1 MSTYD
6 DRLAALEACTGGET
20 VTVPAG
26 WTVPAERALDA
37 RAPRPGDV
45 YTHDGGDDSIPWT
58 QTRPGLGTGIIRYV
72 PGSLVAA
79 FGLTVDIDEDTK
91 PAPLNASRLD
101 RLKAAT
107 VGDTVTIPRGH
118 SGIIAEATGFL
129 PGDVLMND
137 GSSLSLAWEVTEPA
151 ARRVIYHW
159 LRSVDLAEAGLDV
172 DATPAAD
179 TAEAPA
185 PDASTVIVEDLAAAD
200 TPAPSPLEEMSAL
213 RRSVDEANARAAAAE
228 REAVVESVHADMRHR
243 AQALEHAH
251 RIAGGTLDVAEV
263 VALAEWILGG
273 DR

>member
-26 WTVPAERALDA
+26 WAVPAERALDP

-45 YTHDGGDDSIPWT
+45 YTHDGGDDSIPWA
-58 QTRPGLGTGIIRYV
+58 QRRPGLGTVIIRYV

-79 FGLTVDIDEDTK
+79 YGLTVDID
-91 PAPLNASRLD
+91 
-101 RLKAAT
+101 
-107 VGDTVTIPRGH
+107 
-118 SGIIAEATGFL
+118 
-129 PGDVLMND
+129 
-137 GSSLSLAWEVTEPA
+137 
-151 ARRVIYHW
+151 
-159 LRSVDLAEAGLDV
+159 EAGLDV

-185 PDASTVIVEDLAAAD
+185 PDASTVLVEDL
-200 TPAPSPLEEMSAL
+200 
-213 RRSVDEANARAAAAE
+213 AAAAE

-251 RIAGGTLDVAEV
+251 RIAGGTLDIAEV

>member
-26 WTVPAERALDA
+26 WTLPREHPREYPGDP
-37 RAPRPGDV
+37 RSPRPGDV
-45 YTHDGGDDSIPWT
+45 YTHDGGDDSIPWA
-58 QTRPGLGTGIIRYV
+58 QSRPGIGTGIIRYV

-79 FGLTVDIDEDTK
+79 FGLTVDID
-91 PAPLNASRLD
+91 
-101 RLKAAT
+101 
-107 VGDTVTIPRGH
+107 
-118 SGIIAEATGFL
+118 
-129 PGDVLMND
+129 
-137 GSSLSLAWEVTEPA
+137 
-151 ARRVIYHW
+151 
-159 LRSVDLAEAGLDV
+159 EAGLDV

-200 TPAPSPLEEMSAL
+200 TPAPSPREEMYAL

-251 RIAGGTLDVAEV
+251 RIADGDLEIVEV
-263 VALAEWILGG
+263 VMLAEWILGG

>member
-26 WTVPAERALDA
+26 WTVPAERALDL

-45 YTHDGGDDSIPWT
+45 YTHDGGDDSIPWA
-58 QTRPGLGTGIIRYV
+58 QSRPGLTGTGIARYV
-72 PGSLVAA
+72 PGSLVAK
-79 FGLTVDIDEDTK
+79 FGLTVDGAELDETE
-91 PAPLNASRLD
+91 PAPILPAARARLE
-101 RLKAAT
+101 AAT

-129 PGDVLMND
+129 PGDVLEHD
-137 GSSLSLAWEVTEPA
+137 GSTGLLVWEVTEPA
-151 ARRVIYHW
+151 ASRVNCHW
-159 LRSVDLAEAGLDV
+159 LRSAELAEAGLDV

-185 PDASTVIVEDLAAAD
+185 PDASTVLVEDLAAA
-200 TPAPSPLEEMSAL
+200 
-213 RRSVDEANARAAAAE
+213 E
-228 REAVVESVHADMRHR
+228 RESVVESVHADMRHR

-251 RIAGGTLDVAEV
+251 RIAGGTLDIAEV

>member
-26 WTVPAERALDA
+26 WTPPAGREGDP

-45 YTHDGGDDSIPWT
+45 YTHDSGDDSIPWT
-58 QTRPGLGTGIIRYV
+58 HSRPGIGTGIIRYV

-79 FGLTVDIDEDTK
+79 FGLTVDIDEGPK
-91 PAPLNASRLD
+91 PAPLKASRLD
-101 RLKAAT
+101 RLEDAGEGA
-107 VGDTVTIPRGH
+107 TVTIPRGH
-118 SGIIAEATGFL
+118 SGTVGPTTGFL
-129 PGDVLMND
+129 PGDVLEHD
-137 GSSLSLAWEVTEPA
+137 GSAGLLVWG
-151 ARRVIYHW
+151 ARLEAGDRLNTRW
-159 LRSVDLAEAGLDV
+159 FTTDDLDEAGLDV
-172 DATPAAD
+172 DDTP
-179 TAEAPA
+179 
-185 PDASTVIVEDLAAAD
+185 AAD

-251 RIAGGTLDVAEV
+251 RITEGTLDIAEL

-273 DR
+273 YR

>member
-1 MSTYD
+1 MSTHD

-26 WTVPAERALDA
+26 WTVPAERALDP

-58 QTRPGLGTGIIRYV
+58 QTRPGIVARIIRYV

-79 FGLTVDIDEDTK
+79 YGLTVDIDEDPK
-91 PAPLNASRLD
+91 PDPLNASRLD
-101 RLKAAT
+101 RLEAAT

-118 SGIIAEATGFL
+118 SGAVGPTTGFL
-129 PGDVLMND
+129 PGDALEHD
-137 GSSLSLAWEVTEPA
+137 GSDGLLVWEVTEPA
-151 ARRVIYHW
+151 ASRVNCHW
-159 LRSVDLAEAGLDV
+159 LRSAELAEAGLDV
-172 DATPAAD
+172 DDTP
-179 TAEAPA
+179 EAPM

-200 TPAPSPLEEMSAL
+200 AAEASPLEEMSAL

>member
-26 WTVPAERALDA
+26 WTVPAERDLDP

-45 YTHDGGDDSIPWT
+45 YTHDGGDDSIPWA
-58 QTRPGLGTGIIRYV
+58 QRRPGLGTVIIRYV

-79 FGLTVDIDEDTK
+79 YGLTVDIDE
-91 PAPLNASRLD
+91 
-101 RLKAAT
+101 
-107 VGDTVTIPRGH
+107 
-118 SGIIAEATGFL
+118 
-129 PGDVLMND
+129 
-137 GSSLSLAWEVTEPA
+137 
-151 ARRVIYHW
+151 
-159 LRSVDLAEAGLDV
+159 AGLDV
-172 DATPAAD
+172 DDTP
-179 TAEAPA
+179 EAPM
-185 PDASTVIVEDLAAAD
+185 PDASTVIVEDL
-200 TPAPSPLEEMSAL
+200 
-213 RRSVDEANARAAAAE
+213 AAAAE

-251 RIAGGTLDVAEV
+251 RIAEGTLDIADV

>member
-1 MSTYD
+1 MSTHD

-26 WTVPAERALDA
+26 WTPPAGRGDDP

-45 YTHDGGDDSIPWT
+45 YTHDGGDDSIPWA
-58 QTRPGLGTGIIRYV
+58 QTRPGIGSGIIRYV

-79 FGLTVDIDEDTK
+79 FGLTVDGADLAETE
-91 PAPLNASRLD
+91 PAPFLPAARARLE
-101 RLKAAT
+101 AAT
-107 VGDTVTIPRGH
+107 VGDTVTIPCGH

-129 PGDVLMND
+129 PGDVLEHD
-137 GSSLSLAWEVTEPA
+137 GSAGAHVWGVRPEIGERVTG
-151 ARRVIYHW
+151 VW
-159 LRSVDLAEAGLDV
+159 FRSVELAEAGLDV
-172 DATPAAD
+172 DDTP
-179 TAEAPA
+179 EAPM

-200 TPAPSPLEEMSAL
+200 TAEASAHEEMSAL
-213 RRSVDEANARAAAAE
+213 RRSVDEANARAAAE

-251 RIAGGTLDVAEV
+251 RIAGGTLDIAEV